1 MAYWLNTKKLSL
13 TKQAIQYT
21 IGIKL
26 KQAIQY
32 TVYNRDK
39 VKTGY
44 TVYNRDKVKT
54 KNINIDVGKTDQNI
68 IQKYDI

>member
-1 MAYWLNTKKLSL
+1 MAYWLKYEKVKSNKT
-13 TKQAIQYT
+13 
-21 IGIKL
+21 G
-26 KQAIQY
+26 Y

-68 IQKYDI
+68 EQNYDI

>member
-1 MAYWLNTKKLSL
+1 MIISMTL
-13 TKQAIQYT
+13 YT
-21 IGIKL
+21 IH
-26 KQAIQY
+26 
-32 TVYNRDK
+32 
-39 VKTGY
+39 Y